1 MSNIYDYEVVE
12 NTQGKNEAKKIT
24 SKILLR
30 LTISAVIA
38 LAITNLIAVLFDRYF
53 PHLITESFII
63 YLNDANTL
71 IVFGLLYFT
80 LKKEKSNKMYP
91 TDTMNCKKFLT
102 LICVSLSIMFVGSL
116 VSNVIA
122 SFVGGLSGSEIEN
135 PVDTIIEKYD
145 IFQIMISVVIIA
157 PIFEELLFRKLII
170 DKLSK
175 YGTAFCMVFS
185 GLTFGLFHAN
195 LYQILYATLL
205 GMLLAYI
212 YMVYSKVSYVIILHS
227 VINFIG
233 SIVPMLIFSIDEK
246 NEKLFINLTAIY
258 GYIYFILM
266 IIGIVYLIRLFKTY
280 PYFSTSSSIKKPFN
294 VLGKNTGVI
303 IFLIYVI
310 SLTIYNSI

>member
-1 MSNIYDYEVVE
+1 MSNIYDYDVVE
-12 NTQGKNEAKKIT
+12 NDKGKNDAKKIT
-24 SKILLR
+24 SKILYS
-30 LTISAVIA
+30 LTFASITA
-38 LAITNLIAVLFDRYF
+38 LIITKLILVFKEKYF
-53 PHLITESFII
+53 PEILTKSFTI
-63 YLNDANTL
+63 YLSDVNTL
-71 IVFGLLYFT
+71 MVFGLLYFA
-80 LKKEKSNKMYP
+80 LKKEKSSKMYP

-122 SFVGGLSGSEIEN
+122 SFIGGVSGSEIEN
-135 PVDTIIEKYD
+135 PVNTIIEEYD
-145 IFQIMISVVIIA
+145 ILQIMISVVIIA
-157 PIFEELLFRKLII
+157 PIFEELLFRKLLI
-170 DKLSK
+170 DKLSG
-175 YGTAFCMVFS
+175 YGSAFCMVFS
-185 GLTFGLFHAN
+185 GLSFGLFHAN
-195 LYQILYATLL
+195 LYQMLYATLL

-294 VLGKNTGVI
+294 VLYKNTGVI
-303 IFLIYVI
+303 VFLIYVI